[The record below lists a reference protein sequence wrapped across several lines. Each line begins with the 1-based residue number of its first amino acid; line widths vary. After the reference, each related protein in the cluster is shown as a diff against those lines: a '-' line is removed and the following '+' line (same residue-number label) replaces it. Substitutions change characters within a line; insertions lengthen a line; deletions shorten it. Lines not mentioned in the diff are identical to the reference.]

1 MAKRILIIEDNDAA
15 REMYAIALERAGF
28 EVTQAAD
35 GPAGIQKAAEFPPT
49 LVLLDIGLPT
59 MDGWE
64 VCRVLNRDPATADA
78 KIVAL
83 TAHAFLHDGV
93 RAGGCITAGFIT
105 KPAKP
110 SRVVEEIVRLIGPP
124 S

>member
-1 MAKRILIIEDNDAA
+1 MKRILIIEDNDAA
-15 REMYAIALERAGF
+15 REMYALALDRAGF
-28 EVTQAAD
+28 AVAEAAD
-35 GPAGIQKAAEFPPT
+35 GPAGIIRAAEFGPD

-64 VCRVLNRDPATADA
+64 VCRVLNRDPATAGA

-83 TAHAFLHDGV
+83 TAHAFLADNT
-93 RAGGCITAGFIT
+93 RSGGCVTAGFIT

-110 SRVVEEIVRLIGPP
+110 SRVIEEIIRLIGPP
-124 S
+124 